1 MARRLASLYRRMLTW
16 VRGPLSRWLE
26 QDVYAYGDD
35 EE

>member
-1 MARRLASLYRRMLTW
+1 MLTW